1 MDKLEKYK
9 YSKVYGHM
17 LNWIAFYEDGKVLK
31 EFNNKYDKNDFYAIQ
46 QDDVELFG
54 LYGKGNSYYF
64 EKDGKLILNRK
75 LLKIDYEN
83 NGKIYKLTEN
93 NFPKDLITFK
103 KAYVEYDRQNGTKE
117 EVSDGIALGYKY
129 KYERDD
135 LEMFV
140 QIIVHIPFSSRGNT
154 YVEVKLTPNQ
164 NLNGRLVMSNEI
176 KRVKEIDAPIL
187 QGYAGQVN
195 WVIDI

>member
-17 LNWIAFYEDGKVLK
+17 LNWIAFYEDGKILK

-64 EKDGKLILNRK
+64 EKNGKLILNRK

-140 QIIVHIPFSSRGNT
+140 QIIVHIPFSSRGDT

-176 KRVKEIDAPIL
+176 KRVKEIDAPVL

-195 WVIDI
+195 WVVDI

>member
-17 LNWIAFYEDGKVLK
+17 LNWIAFYEDGKILK

-75 LLKIDYEN
+75 LLKINYEN
-83 NGKIYKLTEN
+83 NGKIHKLTEN

-140 QIIVHIPFSSRGNT
+140 QIIVHIPFSSRGDT

-176 KRVKEIDAPIL
+176 KRVKEIDAPVL

-195 WVIDI
+195 WVVDI

>member
-17 LNWIAFYEDGKVLK
+17 LNWIAFYEYGKILK
-31 EFNNKYDKNDFYAIQ
+31 EFNNRYDKNDFYAIQ

-83 NGKIYKLTEN
+83 NGKIHRLTEN

-140 QIIVHIPFSSRGNT
+140 QIIVHIPFSSRGDT

-164 NLNGRLVMSNEI
+164 SLNGKLVMSNEI
-176 KRVKEIDAPIL
+176 KRVKEIDAPVL

>member
-17 LNWIAFYEDGKVLK
+17 LNWIAFYEDGKILK

-83 NGKIYKLTEN
+83 NGKIHKLTEN

-140 QIIVHIPFSSRGNT
+140 QIIVHIPFSSRGDT

-176 KRVKEIDAPIL
+176 KRVKEIDAPVL